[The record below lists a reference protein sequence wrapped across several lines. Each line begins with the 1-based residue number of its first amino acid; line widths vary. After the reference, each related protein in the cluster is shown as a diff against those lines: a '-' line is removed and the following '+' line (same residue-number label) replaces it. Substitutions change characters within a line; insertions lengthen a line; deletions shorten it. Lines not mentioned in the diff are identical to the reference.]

1 MGSGHRSGTQTDVA
15 PPSPVNRDYRDV
27 APAPCE
33 GVEERVRR
41 CVIHLA
47 GGRNQGTHRRKQC
60 QEIESC
66 TLQNFVQHK
75 RSLDLRAEHPRRTL
89 ARLDEQRAVLDY
101 ARRMDDPVDGAEFL
115 AREMDRL
122 LHFIESRDVGTNGQ
136 HLRAEGLN
144 LEQLAYHLLDPIRNV
159 TTAQGVVPLR
169 GGWQRRA
176 PNQDK
181 ACLEVPRE
189 MLGNDQADSAQTSG
203 DQIHALF
210 FQAADVLIWL
220 KIEVL
225 KGLCPPLAGS
235 VGNDSFARASGK
247 LGHYLRG
254 RLCRAMVFKIHIDRP
269 ADDSGEFFRQ
279 DLGRT
284 QQGGSDWRY
293 NRLPR
298 NRLQSVGDHTN
309 TQGHQVLLAQH
320 LGEEQETV
328 ETEI

>member
-1 MGSGHRSGTQTDVA
+1 MGSGHRSGTQADVA

-41 CVIHLA
+41 RVIHLA

-66 TLQNFVQHK
+66 TLENFVQHQG
-75 RSLDLRAEHPRRTL
+75 SLDLRAEHPRRTL

-101 ARRMDDPVDGAEFL
+101 ARRVDDPVDGVEFL

-144 LEQLAYHLLDPIRNV
+144 LEQLAYHLLDPVRNV
-159 TTAQGVVPLR
+159 TTAQGVVPLP

-181 ACLEVPRE
+181 PCPEVPRE
-189 MLGNDQADSAQTSG
+189 MVGNDQADSAQTSG
-203 DQIHALF
+203 DQIHTFF
-210 FQAADVLIWL
+210 FQAAGALIRL

-225 KGLCPPLAGS
+225 KGLCPPLAAS
-235 VGNDSFARASGK
+235 VGNDRFARASGK
-247 LGHYLRG
+247 LGDNLRG
-254 RLCRAMVFKIHIDRP
+254 RLCCAVVFKIQIDRP
-269 ADDSGEFFRQ
+269 ARDFREFFQ
-279 DLGRT
+279 HDLRRT
-284 QQGGSDWRY
+284 QQGGSDWRH
-293 NRLPR
+293 NRLPG
-298 NRLQSVGDHTN
+298 NRLQSVGDHPDTEG
-309 TQGHQVLLAQH
+309 QEVLLAQH